1 MDLLC
6 QILSEILQQEKIEVT
21 FPQLTI
27 KIEELLQNTCFKA
40 LCEIKEILEDDT
52 LDDEICFEKI
62 EKIVLEIEKI
72 GGTCGNRHDFG

>member
-21 FPQLTI
+21 FPQLTV
-27 KIEELLQNTCFKA
+27 KIEELLQSTCYKA